1 MDKNIG
7 VLFDL
12 DGVLID
18 TESRYTEFWAEIAST
33 YDTGIEDFAYH
44 IKGNNLQRILNTYFP
59 PEMHNDLIE
68 YVHKLEED
76 MVYELFDGVIELL
89 EILKAREIPF
99 AIVTS
104 SGMEKMERLRKQ
116 QPTFVAYFD
125 HIVTGD
131 MVRNSKPD
139 PECFLKGA
147 ELIDRDICDCYVF
160 EDSPAGIEAAL
171 SSGATVIALTT
182 TIRSEHI
189 NPKASQIHPNIKSA
203 ISALNIGNSQKKC
216 TI

>member
-1 MDKNIG
+1 MNKNIG

-18 TESRYTEFWAEIAST
+18 TESRYTQFWEEIAST

-44 IKGNNLQRILNTYFP
+44 IKGNNLQRILTTHFP
-59 PEMHNDLIE
+59 THMHSDLIA
-68 YVHKLEED
+68 YVQKLEEN

-89 EILKAREIPF
+89 EELKTLNIPF

-104 SGMEKMERLRKQ
+104 SGMDKMERLRKQ
-116 QPTFVAYFD
+116 QPQFVAYFD

-147 ELIDRDICDCYVF
+147 ELINRNIQDCYIF
-160 EDSPAGIEAAL
+160 EDSPAGIEAGL

-182 TIRSEHI
+182 TIRPEHI
-189 NPKASQIHPNIKSA
+189 NPQVQQIHPSIKSA
-203 ISALNIGNSQKKC
+203 TTNFLK
-216 TI
+216 

>member
-1 MDKNIG
+1 MNKNIG

-44 IKGNNLQRILNTYFP
+44 IKGNNLQRILTTYFP
-59 PEMHNDLIE
+59 TEMHNDLIE
-68 YVHKLEED
+68 YVHRLEEN
-76 MVYELFDGVIELL
+76 MVYEIFDGVIELL
-89 EILKAREIPF
+89 EELKAQDIPF

-116 QPTFVAYFD
+116 QPEFVAYFD

-131 MVRNSKPD
+131 MVNNSKPH

-147 ELIDRDICDCYVF
+147 ELINRDIRDCYVF
-160 EDSPAGIEAAL
+160 EDSPAGIEAGL

-182 TIRSEHI
+182 TIRPEHI
-189 NPKASQIHPNIKSA
+189 NHQVHQIHPSIKSA
-203 ISALNIGNSQKKC
+203 AKSFFR
-216 TI
+216 